1 MKQIITLYLF
11 LTAVHLQAQ
20 NLDTLTQLN
29 QLKTDKGFYKAPNG
43 AVYKISIEKAEWS
56 DDEGVVKDRGI
67 LSDNCLDSLYSGKDR
82 ELAKTSVVAGRAKIV
97 ATVSDLIRQLPK
109 DSIMRKKV
117 KKKSPRVAE
126 EMKNIRL
133 KKDTYLYAFAKEGD
147 GDYHIIIGDHF
158 IVSKAT
164 FFNVEIS
171 GLLTNDNSLSNPRQ
185 AFEEK
190 FVGMCSSDYII
201 FDNPLKIDV
210 QGSLFFDVSHTK
222 GQVGPK
228 NLKPQTNWEIHPV
241 SKIRFI
247 D

>member
-1 MKQIITLYLF
+1 MKKIIILYLF
-11 LTAVHLQAQ
+11 IIPLYLQAQ
-20 NLDTLTQLN
+20 NLDTLTQLS
-29 QLKTDKGFYKAPNG
+29 QLNADKGFYKSPSG
-43 AVYKISIEKAEWS
+43 KIYKIRIEKAEWS
-56 DDEGVVKDRGI
+56 DNDGVIEERGI
-67 LSDNCLDSLYSGKDR
+67 LNDNCLDSLFSGHDR
-82 ELAKTSVVAGRAKIV
+82 ELAKTSIVAGRAKTV
-97 ATVSDLIRQLPK
+97 ATVSDLIRLLPK
-109 DSIMRKKV
+109 DSVMRKKV
-117 KKKSPRVAE
+117 RKISPRVAE

-158 IVSKAT
+158 IASKAT

-171 GLLTNDNSLSNPRQ
+171 GLLTNNSSLSDPRQ
-185 AFEEK
+185 TFEEH
-190 FVGMCSSDYII
+190 FVGMCSSDYIV
-201 FDNPLKIDV
+201 FENPLKIDV

-228 NLKPQTNWEIHPV
+228 KLKPQTNWEIHPV

>member
-1 MKQIITLYLF
+1 MKQVITLYLC
-11 LTAVHLQAQ
+11 LTTFHLQAQ
-20 NLDTLTQLN
+20 KLDTLTQLN
-29 QLKTDKGFYKAPNG
+29 QLKTDKGLYKAPNG
-43 AVYKISIEKAEWS
+43 KVYKISVEKAEWS
-56 DDEGVVKDRGI
+56 DDDEVIKDRGI
-67 LSDNCLDSLYSGKDR
+67 LNDNCLDSLYSGKDR
-82 ELAKTSVVAGRAKIV
+82 ESAKTSIVAGRAKIV
-97 ATVSDLIRQLPK
+97 ATVSDLIKLLPK

-126 EMKNIRL
+126 E
-133 KKDTYLYAFAKEGD
+133 DTYLYAFAKEED

-158 IVSKAT
+158 VASKAT

-171 GLLTNDNSLSNPRQ
+171 GLLSNDLNSALSQPRR
-185 AFEEK
+185 AFEEQ

-201 FDNPLKIDV
+201 FIDNPLKIDV
-210 QGSLFFDVSHTK
+210 QGSLFFDVSHIV

-228 NLKPQTNWEIHPV
+228 KLKPQTNWEIHPV

>member
-1 MKQIITLYLF
+1 MKQIITLYLL
-11 LTAVHLQAQ
+11 LTAFHLQAQ

-29 QLKTDKGFYKAPNG
+29 QLNIDKGYYKSPKG
-43 AVYKISIEKAEWS
+43 TVYKISVEKAEWS
-56 DDEGVVKDRGI
+56 DDEGAVKDRGV
-67 LSDNCLDSLYSGKDR
+67 LNDNCLDSLYSGKDR
-82 ELAKTSVVAGRAKIV
+82 VLAKTSIVAGRAKIV
-97 ATVSDLIRQLPK
+97 ATVSDLIRLLPK

-117 KKKSPRVAE
+117 KKKSPRVVE
-126 EMKNIRL
+126 EMQNIRL

-158 IVSKAT
+158 IASKAA
-164 FFNVEIS
+164 FLNVEIS
-171 GLLTNDNSLSNPRQ
+171 GLLTNDKTLSNPRR
-185 AFEEK
+185 AFEK
-190 FVGMCSSDYII
+190 QFIGMCSSDYII
-201 FDNPLKIDV
+201 FENPLKIDV

-228 NLKPQTNWEIHPV
+228 NFKPQTNWELHPV